1 MTACQEQQKQAELS
15 EKHSLKADIFLLENT
30 DTPAISATVFN
41 FFLPFDRQKQTST
54 SEIT

>member
-41 FFLPFDRQKQTST
+41 FFFFYLLTGRNKQAQVK
-54 SEIT
+54 

>member
-15 EKHSLKADIFLLENT
+15 EKHSLKADIFLLENI

-41 FFLPFDRQKQTST
+41 FFYLLTGRNKQAQVK
-54 SEIT
+54 